1 MRKHQKINIEYCE
14 KLSNMS
20 KCQGVYLIGGIY
32 VGATK
37 RIRRRVIQHVNNCIN
52 NRSGVNQNLY
62 LYITDCI
69 SKNNPIKVS
78 LLSENPNDEIFY
90 SLQYKSQNKKE
101 RFYHQIYK

>member
-37 RIRRRVIQHVNNCIN
+37 RIRRRVIQH
-52 NRSGVNQNLY
+52 
-62 LYITDCI
+62 DCI